1 MSAGS
6 QRKEMLG
13 AIFGLGLL
21 VFAMAWRW
29 LFPLLAEL
37 RWPDWGA
44 AAPVVEVLPAPMPK
58 AVEPQTADPVD
69 ATASVAADATLEPVK
84 PTELDAAAR
93 KQLDEMLAQANDSVR
108 ERHWLAPRDDNAM
121 DWYAKALQIDP
132 TNSEARI
139 GQEAVLETLFKQAEA
154 GLDDGDPSLANEL
167 IEALNARDIADQRA
181 HQLASRRALGA
192 QITPLLQTAAE
203 QMAGAAYIEP
213 AGANAR
219 ASYAAVL
226 ALDPRNRA
234 ARKGMAAI
242 ESALLEMALNA
253 ASEED
258 FARAQQMASEA
269 ASLQADSEAV
279 RSVQARLD
287 DLRSQHA
294 AVLMARAD
302 AALAA
307 RDITGARELL
317 QRAGQIGADLE
328 AMARLNQLIANA
340 SLYGRFQPGERIR
353 DPYADR
359 SGEGPELVVIPVGS
373 FVMGSSERDKER
385 KANEG
390 PAREVGIVQPFAMA
404 ITEITVAEY
413 RRFVRDTG
421 YVTVAEAAGSSRY
434 YEEQSGRL
442 VSRSGIDWQNDYSGG
457 KARANDPVVHI
468 AWRDASAYAVW
479 LAGKTGLRYRLPTEA
494 EFEYVLRAGT
504 SSAYPWGEGAPPKVL
519 ANVTGDGDRSRSK
532 REWDKA
538 FKRYRDGYWG
548 PAPVA
553 QFSANPLGLHDLVGN
568 VSEWVEDCWHEN
580 YLRAPEDA
588 SAWVNRGCLKRV
600 VRGSSWGSA
609 PDQSRSAFRAN
620 AGEDTRSARIGFR
633 VVRDL

>member
-29 LFPLLAEL
+29 LFPLLAEI

-44 AAPVVEVLPAPMPK
+44 AAPVVEVVPAPMPK
-58 AVEPQTADPVD
+58 AVELDAPDALDPTAPMV
-69 ATASVAADATLEPVK
+69 ADAEIALAK
-84 PTELDAAAR
+84 PTKLDAAAR
-93 KQLDEMLAQANDSVR
+93 KQLAEMLAQATDSVR
-108 ERHWLAPRDDNAM
+108 ERHWLAPPDDNAM

-132 TNSEARI
+132 ANSEARI
-139 GQEAVLETLFKQAEA
+139 GQGAVLETLFKQAES
-154 GLDDGDPSLANEL
+154 GLDEGDAGPANEL

-181 HQLASRRALGA
+181 HKLAARRALGT
-192 QITPLLQTAAE
+192 QIAPLLQTAAE
-203 QMAGAAYIEP
+203 QMARAAYIEP
-213 AGANAR
+213 VGGNAR
-219 ASYAAVL
+219 ESYRQVL
-226 ALDPRNRA
+226 SLDPRNRA

-242 ESALLEMALNA
+242 ESQLLEMALNA

-258 FARAQQMASEA
+258 FVRAQLMASEA
-269 ASLQADSEAV
+269 AALQTGSDEV
-279 RSVQARLD
+279 RPVQERLD

-307 RDITGARELL
+307 RDIVGARALL
-317 QRAGQIGADLE
+317 QRAGQLGAELD
-328 AMARLNQLIANA
+328 AMASLNKLIANA

-353 DPYADR
+353 DPYVDR
-359 SGEGPELVVIPVGS
+359 SGEGPELVVVPVGE
-373 FVMGSSERDKER
+373 FMMGSNESDKER

-390 PAREVGIVQPFAMA
+390 PVREVRIVRPFAMA
-404 ITEITVAEY
+404 TTEITVAEY
-413 RRFVRDTG
+413 RRFVRATG
-421 YVTVAEAAGSSRY
+421 YVTVAQSVGSSRY
-434 YEEQSGRL
+434 YDEQSGRL
-442 VSRSGIDWQNDYSGG
+442 VSRNGIDWENDYSGG
-457 KARANDPVVHI
+457 KARANDPVVHLS
-468 AWRDASAYAVW
+468 WVDANAYASW
-479 LAGKTGLRYRLPTEA
+479 LAEKTGLRYRLPSEV
-494 EFEYVLRAGT
+494 EFEYVLRAGGT
-504 SSAYPWGEGAPPKVL
+504 GAYPWGEGAPPKVMG
-519 ANVTGDGDRSRSK
+519 NVTGDGDRSRSK

-553 QFSANPLGLHDLVGN
+553 QFSANAFGIHDLIGN

-588 SAWVNRGCLKRV
+588 VAWVNRGCGKRV

-620 AGEDTRSARIGFR
+620 AGEETRSARIGFR